1 MKRILVG
8 FDGSDPSRRAARLA
22 AEMAAATGAAVT
34 LTEVVPQ
41 LFIPGDNAGM
51 MTADLTA
58 RDHRLAL
65 EHLTAA
71 AAELRAGGK
80 PIEVSTEVLEGSPSG
95 EMARAADEDPEVE
108 LVIVGRSGKGAVQR
122 AILGSVATKLAHSCS
137 KPVMI
142 V

>member
-8 FDGSDPSRRAARLA
+8 FDGSEPSQRAARLA

-41 LFIPGDNAGM
+41 LFIPGDSGGM
-51 MTADLTA
+51 MTADLMA
-58 RDHRLAL
+58 RDHRIAQ

-71 AAELRAGGK
+71 AAELRAGGA
-80 PIEVSTEVLEGSPSG
+80 PVEVSTEVLEGSPSA
-95 EMARAADEDPEVE
+95 EMAHAADDPEVE
-108 LVIVGRSGKGAVQR
+108 LVIVGRSGKGALQR
-122 AILGSVATKLAHSCS
+122 AILGSVAGRLAQSCP

>member
-8 FDGSDPSRRAARLA
+8 FDGSDQSRRAARLG
-22 AEMAAATGAAVT
+22 AEMASATGAAVT

-41 LFIPGDNAGM
+41 LLIPGDAAGM
-51 MTADLTA
+51 MTAELMA
-58 RDHRLAL
+58 RDHQLAA

-71 AAELRAGGK
+71 AAELRAGGR
-80 PIEVSTEVLEGSPSG
+80 PLEVTTEVLEGSPPA
-95 EMARAADEDPEVE
+95 EMARAANEDPEVE
-108 LVIVGRSGKGAVQR
+108 LVIVGRSGKGAIQR
-122 AILGSVATKLAHSCS
+122 AILGSVASRLAHACT

>member
-8 FDGSDPSRRAARLA
+8 FNGSDQSRRAARLA
-22 AEMAAATGAAVT
+22 AEMASATGAAVT

-41 LFIPGDNAGM
+41 LFIPGDTAGM
-51 MTADLTA
+51 ITAELME
-58 RDHRLAL
+58 RDHQLAA

-71 AAELRAGGK
+71 AAELRAGDA
-80 PIEVSTEVLEGSPSG
+80 PLEVRTEVLEGSPST

-108 LVIVGRSGKGAVQR
+108 LVIVGRSAKR
-122 AILGSVATKLAHSCS
+122 AILGGVARRLAHACH

>member
-8 FDGSDPSRRAARLA
+8 YDGSDPSRRAARLA
-22 AEMAAATGAAVT
+22 AEMASVTGAEIT
-34 LTEVVPQ
+34 LAEVVPQ

-51 MTADLTA
+51 ITAELMA
-58 RDHRLAL
+58 RDHQLAQ
-65 EHLTAA
+65 EQLTAA
-71 AAELRAGGK
+71 AAELRAGEK
-80 PIEVSTEVLEGSPSG
+80 PVEVRTEVLEGSPSAQ
-95 EMARAADEDPEVE
+95 MARAADEDPEVE

-122 AILGSVATKLAHSCS
+122 AILGSVASKLAHSCS